1 MTKNHGNASAQRH
14 DDGNLLFKLL
24 KWTDGLW
31 NKSNRSVSDV
41 VTMSMLG
48 EQETFYNTTTY
59 HHLDT
64 LTNGHHH
71 HSPMQSSPTH
81 GHDVHS
87 SDSGSHG
94 SHEEYHLAEYFER
107 AVEMINTV
115 AGVIVLV
122 IRNPI
127 SRH

>member
-1 MTKNHGNASAQRH
+1 MSKNHGNNESAQH
-14 DDGNLLFKLL
+14 DGNLLFKLL

-59 HHLDT
+59 HHVDT
-64 LTNGHHH
+64 LTNGHHP
-71 HSPMQSSPTH
+71 SPLHSSPPH

-87 SDSGSHG
+87 SDSGSHD
-94 SHEEYHLAEYFER
+94 SHEYHLAEYFER

-122 IRNPI
+122 RN
-127 SRH
+127 SLS

>member
-1 MTKNHGNASAQRH
+1 MTKNHGNNESSPH
-14 DDGNLLFKLL
+14 DGNLLFKLL

-48 EQETFYNTTTY
+48 EQETFYNTTTTY
-59 HHLDT
+59 HHEDT
-64 LTNGHHH
+64 LTNGHHN
-71 HSPMQSSPTH
+71 HSPLHSSPPH

-87 SDSGSHG
+87 SDSGSHD
-94 SHEEYHLAEYFER
+94 SHEYHLAEYFER

-122 IRNPI
+122 RNPL
-127 SRH
+127 S